1 MGQNEQLP
9 TVSPGFP
16 VAQCSPVNY
25 RCTWYYSSALC
36 LGTTCTLPVWALS
49 WASDFCCQLRTT
61 SPKDRYSSPPAC
73 CFLRGGGRGE
83 HGQHLQTLSVQLG
96 TTGRQPFWLPRLY
109 PYPHLGVWPWASNT
123 HSLGLHSV
131 HVFNKGVDV
140 VISKAL
146 LSLPFFE
153 SGTKG
158 QRHACIRTPDASTC
172 SNTLSPDYQSLHTR
186 TVPSC

>member
-9 TVSPGFP
+9 TVSPGSP

-25 RCTWYYSSALC
+25 RYTWYYSSALC
-36 LGTTCTLPVWALS
+36 LGTTHTLPVWGLS
-49 WASDFCCQLRTT
+49 WASDFCCQLRAP

-83 HGQHLQTLSVQLG
+83 HGQHLKTLSLQLG

-109 PYPHLGVWPWASNT
+109 LYPHLGVWPWASNT
-123 HSLGLHSV
+123 LLSFILSV
-131 HVFNKGVDV
+131 CSIRELMWL
-140 VISKAL
+140 ISKTL

-172 SNTLSPDYQSLHTR
+172 SNRVSPDYQNLNTR